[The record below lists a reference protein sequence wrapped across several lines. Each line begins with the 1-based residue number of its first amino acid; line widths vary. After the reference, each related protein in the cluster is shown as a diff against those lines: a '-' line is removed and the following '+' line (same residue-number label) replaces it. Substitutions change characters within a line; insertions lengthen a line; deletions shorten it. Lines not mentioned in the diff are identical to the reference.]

1 MWYDSGKI
9 KNDFVL
15 LTPEMIAKDKECA
28 KLIEHFEDYIPK
40 NTMYCYTP
48 IKEVYDGNSTYLKTD
63 VCPFWDKHPYVCP
76 QMNGY
81 CHLLHWGDWFDYD
94 DLIWDQCKLCS
105 FNDYNPED
113 LPDDCKPT
121 EEEKELYR
129 ENEIKDIE
137 QIKKTWKECDEFGIE
152 H

>member
-1 MWYDSGKI
+1 MGPIDVVAIVILIVAILVLVYYYLQNNPASVQKLRNYVPATADPHMGEILQNDS
-9 KNDFVL
+9 
-15 LTPEMIAKDKECA
+15 
-28 KLIEHFEDYIPK
+28 
-40 NTMYCYTP
+40 
-48 IKEVYDGNSTYLKTD
+48 
-63 VCPFWDKHPYVCP
+63 
-76 QMNGY
+76 
-81 CHLLHWGDWFDYD
+81 DYD